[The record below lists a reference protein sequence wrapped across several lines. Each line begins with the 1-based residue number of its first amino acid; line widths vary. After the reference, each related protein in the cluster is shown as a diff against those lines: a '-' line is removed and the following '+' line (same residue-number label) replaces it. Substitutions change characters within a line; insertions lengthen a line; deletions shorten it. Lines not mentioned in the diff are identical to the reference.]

1 MNLEI
6 TSVDFT
12 QVYQLCMI
20 IIGFGGLVLGT
31 ITLTR
36 QLKKDKKRKYKF
48 K

>member
-12 QVYQLCMI
+12 QVYQFCMI

-36 QLKKDKKRKYKF
+36 NIKKDKKRKKKY
-48 K
+48 